1 MNMSNYPH
9 ITIAKDGRLCSTG
22 QHRLRFPRV
31 LYDTLLHLGY
41 NGDVLVY
48 RAHIS
53 MAHSMEHCEVSV
65 TIPLNPVEPWMAI
78 AIGVELDDTVEQ
90 TAQVALTNMCG
101 SRLVDTTA
109 MPITLFL
116 VHYHGDPVW

>member
-1 MNMSNYPH
+1 
-9 ITIAKDGRLCSTG
+9 
-22 QHRLRFPRV
+22 V

-41 NGDVLVY
+41 NGDVSVY

-53 MAHSMEHCEVSV
+53 MAHSMEHCEVSM

-78 AIGVELDDTVEQ
+78 VIGVELDDTIEQ
-90 TAQVALTNMCG
+90 MAQVALTNMCG
-101 SRLVDTTA
+101 SRLVDTTV

-116 VHYHGDPVW
+116 VHYQGDPVWQ